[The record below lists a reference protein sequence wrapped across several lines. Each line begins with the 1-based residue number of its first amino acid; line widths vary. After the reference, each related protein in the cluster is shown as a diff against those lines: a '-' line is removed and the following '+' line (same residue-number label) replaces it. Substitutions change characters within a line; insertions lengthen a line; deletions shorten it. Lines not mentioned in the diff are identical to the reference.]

1 MDNTGGMFN
10 TFKSNKNVS
19 GTVDF
24 LQSNS
29 MVAKVSF
36 LILVVILFVSVL
48 RALTGIIDWLISPSP
63 TPHLIDGMID
73 AKHLKVFPQDP
84 SLKGSVPIM
93 RSNNARFGL
102 EFTWSVWVFINE
114 AGLTNY
120 HGDKFRNVF
129 IKGNDKICD
138 TKSAINDCIHN
149 GMVTPNN
156 GPGLYLMPYVPDQ
169 SPNDLMV
176 VMNTF
181 GGTNGS
187 IPYTNYVQVN
197 DVPLNKWVNVIIRCE
212 NTFLDVFING
222 TIVKREKL
230 NGVPMQNYDDVYM
243 SMNGGYDGN
252 TSNLWY
258 YDNAIG
264 ISEIQQIVSDG
275 PNLTTLDSNMTE
287 SMPFYLS
294 LRWFFAGQGDGY
306 NPTA

>member
-1 MDNTGGMFN
+1 MDKPGGMFN

-29 MVAKVSF
+29 MVAKVAF
-36 LILVVILFVSVL
+36 LILIVILFVTML
-48 RALTGIIDWLISPSP
+48 RSLTGIIDWLISPSP
-63 TPHLIDGMID
+63 SPHLIDGMID

-120 HGDKFRNVF
+120 HEDKYRNIFV
-129 IKGNDKICD
+129 KGNDQICD
-138 TKSAINDCIHN
+138 AQSPLNGCDHH

-156 GPGLYLMPYVPDQ
+156 GPGLYLMPYDQNQ

-181 GGTNGS
+181 GGSNGTEAF
-187 IPYTNYVQVN
+187 TNYVQVS
-197 DVPLNKWVNVIIRCE
+197 DIPLNKWVNVIVRCE

-222 TIVKREKL
+222 TIIKRHKL

-264 ISEIQQIVSDG
+264 ISKIQQIVSDG
-275 PNLTTLDSNMTE
+275 PNLTTIDSAMTG
-287 SMPFYLS
+287 SMPYYLS
-294 LRWFFAGQGDGY
+294 LRWFFAGQGDAY